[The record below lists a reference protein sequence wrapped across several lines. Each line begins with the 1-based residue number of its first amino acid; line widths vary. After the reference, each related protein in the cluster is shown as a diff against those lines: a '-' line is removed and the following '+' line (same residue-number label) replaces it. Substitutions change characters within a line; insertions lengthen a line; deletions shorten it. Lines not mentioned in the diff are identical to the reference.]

1 MDLVS
6 WGDCFLEYDLLV
18 LPFFGIFFFYAEFKI
33 LFIVV
38 YCTNSHK
45 EFMSMEEL

>member
-1 MDLVS
+1 MLIAEIKS
-6 WGDCFLEYDLLV
+6 PIYERRGHRKETIR
-18 LPFFGIFFFYAEFKI
+18 FGYAEFKI